1 MILGAETVR
10 VVLWAAQE
18 IEQGGAGLAGME
30 DRLVDQRS
38 AQRQLPPA
46 WIPPGLEVAERAP
59 PPEPV
64 QDPDDLAGTLRH
76 HHARAAAL
84 PGGGDELTVKPD
96 TFGSE
101 GRRPALGVTPRLV
114 QLHEALKQSVGD
126 FRAGNAPELDTLL
139 AQ

>member
-1 MILGAETVR
+1 MILGAETVL

-64 QDPDDLAGTLRH
+64 QDPDDLAGTAVFL
-76 HHARAAAL
+76 ASSDADMMTGQVL
-84 PGGGDELTVKPD
+84 VVDGGQVM
-96 TFGSE
+96 
-101 GRRPALGVTPRLV
+101 LG
-114 QLHEALKQSVGD
+114 
-126 FRAGNAPELDTLL
+126 
-139 AQ
+139 